1 MYIVQF
7 IGWNPAAVTFGSQ
20 GSGHCA
26 AVTVGFHSLL
36 HVYHRVKVKN
46 QCTTSNTTSNTT
58 LNTASIVIIT
68 CQWFNFLTSQE
79 TKGYVDL
86 KWIF

>member
-46 QCTTSNTTSNTT
+46 QCTTSNTTSNT
-58 LNTASIVIIT
+58 ASIVIIK
-68 CQWFNFLTSQE
+68 CQWFNFINIAGN
-79 TKGYVDL
+79 KGL
-86 KWIF
+86 R